1 MEHQVRDNSGKEHN
15 GDEFLDTPITQ
26 TVPRCNCYKME
37 AQLETRSN
45 ETKIEDLNQCRSEL
59 KDD

>member
-1 MEHQVRDNSGKEHN
+1 VRDNSGKEHS

-37 AQLETRSN
+37 TAPPHAESSSEIKL
-45 ETKIEDLNQCRSEL
+45 EDLSSVKNSDL
-59 KDD
+59 N